1 MKKILLFEIIFYN
14 SDIIIVYIDYC
25 CIMWYIDFNCSVYY
39 NIMWY
44 IVYGS
49 FFWVFDY
56 KNLKVKKL
64 FNCLLCFLV
73 VIMIMFIV
81 VCEWV
86 NIEFVW

>member
-25 CIMWYIDFNCSVYY
+25 CIMWYIGFNCSVYY